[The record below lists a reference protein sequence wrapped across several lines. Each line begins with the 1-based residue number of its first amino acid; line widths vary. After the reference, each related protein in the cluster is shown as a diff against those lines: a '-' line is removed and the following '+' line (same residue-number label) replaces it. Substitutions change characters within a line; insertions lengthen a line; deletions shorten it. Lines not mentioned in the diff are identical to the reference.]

1 MLFNSFPFIFLYLPI
16 TALVFYLLGRQ
27 SRPLAAL
34 WLFSASLFFY
44 GWWNP
49 AYVGLLLAS
58 IMFNYGSGLALSRAQ
73 APDRKHTKNALLVGA
88 VAINLSVLAYYK
100 YANFFLDN
108 LGLLLGSTLTI
119 ESVILPIG
127 ISFYTFTQIA
137 FLVDAY
143 RGHVK
148 EPNLVHYGL
157 FVTYFPH
164 LIAGPVLHH
173 KEMMPQFGK
182 PGTYRINSGNLA
194 CGLAIFSIGLF
205 KKTIIADGIASY
217 ATPVFQAADHGVTLS
232 FFEAWAGALAYAF
245 QIYYDF
251 SGYSDMAV
259 GLSLMFNVKLPLNFY
274 SPYKARNIIEFWR
287 RWHITLSR
295 FLRDYLYIPLGG
307 NRKGKA
313 RRHLNLMATML
324 LGGLWHGA
332 SWNFVVWGLLHGIY
346 LVINHIW
353 QSLLTRMNLRISEA
367 RLYPVIAIGLT
378 FVAVCFAWVFFRATS
393 ISGATS
399 MAASMLG
406 FHGISLPSG
415 MKDSLP
421 VLGAHVFEFNGMFHN
436 ELVNWNT
443 GALWLLCLS
452 ILTWF
457 APNTLQI
464 MRRQQPT
471 IDNFTVQGKIPARI
485 QWSPNLRT
493 ALIGALLML
502 ASIINI
508 YIGSYSEFLY
518 FQF

>member
-1 MLFNSFPFIFLYLPI
+1 MLFNSFPFIFIFLPI
-16 TALVFYLLGRQ
+16 TALIFYKVGKY

-49 AYVGLLLAS
+49 AYISLLLAS
-58 IMFNYGSGLALSRAQ
+58 ILFNYGIGLALSKSQDPKRIHA
-73 APDRKHTKNALLVGA
+73 RNGLLLGG
-88 VAINLSVLAYYK
+88 VAANLFVLSYYK

-108 LGLLLGSTLTI
+108 IDLIFGSSFNI

-143 RGHVK
+143 RGQVK
-148 EPNLVHYGL
+148 EPNFIHYGL

-173 KEMMPQFGK
+173 KEMMPQFVK
-182 PGTYRINSGNLA
+182 QNTYHVNPDTLA

-205 KKTIIADGIASY
+205 KKTIIADGIAGY
-217 ATPVFQAADHGVTLS
+217 ATPIFHAVDNGVTLS
-232 FFEAWAGALAYAF
+232 FFEAWAGSIAYAF

-259 GLSLMFNVKLPLNFY
+259 GLSLMFNVKLPINFF

-307 NRKGKA
+307 NQRGKA
-313 RRHLNLMATML
+313 RRHLNLMTTML

-346 LVINHIW
+346 LVINHAW
-353 QSLLTRMNLRISEA
+353 QSLQKQFRPRVHASTFYTALSVA
-367 RLYPVIAIGLT
+367 LT
-378 FVAVCFAWVFFRATS
+378 FIAVCFAWVFFRATS
-393 ISGATS
+393 IEGASS

-406 FHGISLPSG
+406 LNGITLPPGLQSALYFLTPYG
-415 MKDSLP
+415 F
-421 VLGAHVFEFNGMFHN
+421 GFNGMFHN
-436 ELVNWNT
+436 ELADWQN
-443 GALWLLCLS
+443 GALWLLCLAL
-452 ILTWF
+452 ITWLT
-457 APNTLQI
+457 PNTLQI
-464 MRRQQPT
+464 MRNQQPT
-471 IDNFTVQGKIPARI
+471 VAGFSDPSEVQTRFLWTPSIRNAV
-485 QWSPNLRT
+485 
-493 ALIGALLML
+493 IGAMLML

>member
-1 MLFNSFPFIFLYLPI
+1 MLFNSFHFIFLFLPI
-16 TALVFYLLGRQ
+16 TAYVFYQLGKR
-27 SRPLAAL
+27 SRSLAAL
-34 WLFSASLFFY
+34 WLFLASLFFY

-49 AYVGLLLAS
+49 VYVGLLLVS
-58 IMFNYGSGLALSRAQ
+58 IMFNYGVGLSLSRPQ
-73 APDRKHTKNALLVGA
+73 CQDRRHIKNGLLIGG
-88 VAINLSVLAYYK
+88 VATDLVILAYYK
-100 YANFFLDN
+100 YANFFLGNID
-108 LGLLLGSTLTI
+108 LFFDAGTSI
-119 ESVILPIG
+119 EQVILPIG

-137 FLVDAY
+137 FLVDSY
-143 RGHVK
+143 RGQVK
-148 EPNLVHYGL
+148 EPNFIHYGL

-182 PGTYRINSGNLA
+182 SSTYKVNTETLA

-205 KKTIIADGIASY
+205 KKTIIADGIAEYS
-217 ATPVFQAADHGVTLS
+217 TPVFLAASGGVTLS
-232 FFEAWAGALAYAF
+232 FFEAWAGSVAYAF

-274 SPYKARNIIEFWR
+274 SPYKSRNIIEFWR

-307 NRKGKA
+307 NRHGTA

-332 SWNFVVWGLLHGIY
+332 SWNFIIWGLLHGLY
-346 LVINHIW
+346 LVVNNVW
-353 QSLLTRMNLRISEA
+353 QALTADLGFSPYLA
-367 RLYPVIAIGLT
+367 RAYKTLSVALT
-378 FVAVCFAWVFFRATS
+378 FAAVCFAWVFFRAAS
-393 ISGATS
+393 IEDATS

-406 FHGISLPSG
+406 LNGIALPSG
-415 MKDSLP
+415 
-421 VLGAHVFEFNGMFHN
+421 LGGALSALTPSGISFNGMFHN
-436 ELVNWNT
+436 ELANWKN
-443 GALWLLCLS
+443 GVAWLFCLAM
-452 ILTWF
+452 LTWL

-464 MRRQQPT
+464 MRNQHPT
-471 IDNFTVQGKIPARI
+471 IDGYQSEAKSASRLLWTPTTRNAIFGV
-485 QWSPNLRT
+485 
-493 ALIGALLML
+493 LLML
-502 ASIINI
+502 ASIVNI